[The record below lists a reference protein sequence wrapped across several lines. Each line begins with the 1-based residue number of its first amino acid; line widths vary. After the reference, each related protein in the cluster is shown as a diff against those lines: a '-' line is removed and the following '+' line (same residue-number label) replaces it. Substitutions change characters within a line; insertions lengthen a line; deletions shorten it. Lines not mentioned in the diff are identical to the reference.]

1 MFDNFPLW
9 PTRAS
14 TGAGNV
20 DALYIFR
27 LLRSALMCAAIFT
40 MILVFALKYR
50 RRGIQVEQIHWS
62 MIPSGMFLVI
72 FCLGCDHVVSGAPL
86 SGRRE

>member
-20 DALYIFR
+20 DALYTFR
-27 LLRSALMCAAIFT
+27 LLRSALMCATIFT

-50 RRGIQVEQIHWS
+50 RSRGIQAEQDRRLYRIGS
-62 MIPSGMFLVI
+62 NLVSLE
-72 FCLGCDHVVSGAPL
+72 FSW
-86 SGRRE
+86 